1 MSWPE
6 SPPTQPPAQPPT
18 AQAILPTSTPE
29 PTSRTT
35 VAGGNAPASRS
46 NRKRTVIGTVLL
58 FLAGLSATFG
68 VASFWTQH
76 AILDQDTWVATSKAI
91 VNNPAVQQD
100 VASALAT
107 QIVDFVGVDDLV
119 SYVLPGPL
127 GGFSG
132 TVTDQV
138 TELVALATVQVVQT
152 DAFIS
157 VWESAVRAT
166 HDEFVRAVDGDNR
179 FVSIDSQGLSLDLG
193 TSLAEIRKQLNSNGI
208 YVLDR
213 ANFDGLSLQLPLIDA
228 PGLEQLQ
235 TWVHALRIGAIA
247 FPAFTVIAAIAGL
260 LVARRR
266 VFAVLAGA
274 IGALLGAGIVVF
286 MASSG
291 RDQAIDQIAGGVLG
305 VASAT
310 VIVDQVFSGLDE
322 VLLLTSA
329 VAVVVLVGGLMAA
342 ILTSRHTNANRVD
355 AASPSA

>member
-18 AQAILPTSTPE
+18 AQTVAPNSTPQA
-29 PTSRTT
+29 TSRTT
-35 VAGGNAPASRS
+35 VSGGTAPASRS
-46 NRKRTVIGTVLL
+46 NRKRTVIGAVLL

-68 VASFWTQH
+68 VASFWTEH

-107 QIVDFVGVDDLV
+107 QIVDFAGVDDLV
-119 SYVLPGPL
+119 SSVLPGPL

-132 TVTDQV
+132 TITDKV

-166 HDEFVRAVDGDNR
+166 HDEFVHAVGGDDR

-208 YVLDR
+208 YVLDN
-213 ANFDGLSLQLPLIDA
+213 ANFQGLSLQLPLIDA
-228 PGLEQLQ
+228 PGLERMQ

-247 FPAFTVIAAIAGL
+247 FPAFAVIAAIAGL

-274 IGALLGAGIVVF
+274 IGALLGAGIVAIV
-286 MASSG
+286 ASTG
-291 RDQAIDQIAGGVLG
+291 RNQAIDHITGGVLG

-310 VIVDQVFSGLDE
+310 VIVDQVLSGLDE
-322 VLLLTSA
+322 ALLLTCA
-329 VAVVVLVGGLMAA
+329 VAVVVLVVGLMAA
-342 ILTSRHTNANRVD
+342 ILTSRKTKANRFDV
-355 AASPSA
+355 ASPSA

>member
-46 NRKRTVIGTVLL
+46 NRKRTVIGAVLL

-100 VASALAT
+100 VATA
-107 QIVDFVGVDDLV
+107 
-119 SYVLPGPL
+119 
-127 GGFSG
+127 
-132 TVTDQV
+132 
-138 TELVALATVQVVQT
+138 LVALATVQVVQT

-208 YVLDR
+208 YVLDN
-213 ANFDGLSLQLPLIDA
+213 ANFQGLSLQLPLIDA
-228 PGLEQLQ
+228 PGLERLQ
-235 TWVHALRIGAIA
+235 TWVHALRIGAIV
-247 FPAFTVIAAIAGL
+247 FPAFAVIAAIAGL

-266 VFAVLAGA
+266 VFAIIASA
-274 IGALLGAGIVVF
+274 IGALLGAGIVVL

-291 RDQAIDQIAGGVLG
+291 RDQAIDHIAGGVLG

-310 VIVDQVFSGLDE
+310 VIVDQVLSGLDE
-322 VLLLTSA
+322 ALLLTSA
-329 VAVVVLVGGLMAA
+329 VAVAVLVGGLMAA

-355 AASPSA
+355 VASPSA

>member
-1 MSWPE
+1 
-6 SPPTQPPAQPPT
+6 
-18 AQAILPTSTPE
+18 
-29 PTSRTT
+29 
-35 VAGGNAPASRS
+35 
-46 NRKRTVIGTVLL
+46 VIGAVLL

-68 VASFWTQH
+68 VASFWTEH

-119 SYVLPGPL
+119 SSVLPGPW

-132 TVTDQV
+132 TITDKV

-166 HDEFVRAVDGDNR
+166 HDEFVHAVDGDDR

-193 TSLAEIRKQLNSNGI
+193 TSLAEIRRQLVSNGVH
-208 YVLDR
+208 VLDK
-213 ANFDGLSLQLPLIDA
+213 ANFQGLSLQLPLIDA
-228 PGLEQLQ
+228 PGLERLQ
-235 TWVHALRIGAIA
+235 TWVHALRIGAIV
-247 FPAFTVIAAIAGL
+247 FPAFAVTAAIAGL

-266 VFAVLAGA
+266 VFAFIACA
-274 IGALLGAGIVVF
+274 IGALLGAGIVVL
-286 MASSG
+286 MASNG
-291 RDQAIDQIAGGVLG
+291 RNQAIDHIAGGVLG

-310 VIVDQVFSGLDE
+310 VIVDQVLSGLDE
-322 VLLLTSA
+322 ALLLMSV
-329 VAVVVLVGGLMAA
+329 VALMVLVVGLMVA
-342 ILTSRHTNANRVD
+342 ILTSRNATANRPD
-355 AASPSA
+355 AAATSA